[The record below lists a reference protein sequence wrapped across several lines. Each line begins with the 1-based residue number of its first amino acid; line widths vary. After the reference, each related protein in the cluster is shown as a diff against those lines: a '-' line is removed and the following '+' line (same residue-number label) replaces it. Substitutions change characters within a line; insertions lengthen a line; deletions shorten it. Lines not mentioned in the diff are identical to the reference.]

1 MKGLIL
7 SGGQG
12 TRLRPL
18 TYTAAKQ
25 LVPVANKP
33 VLFWAIE
40 DLVEAGITDVGIVVG
55 DTGSQI
61 RSAVGDG
68 SLFGARVTYIQ
79 QDAPLGIAHGI
90 KIARDFLGEE
100 HFVLFLGD
108 NFLREGVVPLVDAF
122 RKGTM
127 NCQIILYKVANPEA
141 FGVAI
146 MEGDHVKRLVEK
158 PKQFISDLAVI
169 GIYMF
174 DHHVHE
180 AVNAIKPSARG
191 ELEITETIQYLIDH
205 GYEVRSH
212 ALTGAWI
219 DTGKMQDILEANRLI
234 LDVMEPRSEG
244 TVEGES
250 QITGRVTTEQG
261 ARIVNSTI
269 RGPAII
275 GKNTL
280 IENSFIGPYTS
291 VYHDCV
297 IRASEVEHSVIL
309 ENCHITDIGHRI
321 EDSLIGR
328 NVEISKSHF
337 KPRAYRMVVGD
348 YSKVGVL

>member
-18 TYTAAKQ
+18 TYTGAKQ

-40 DLVEAGITDVGIVVG
+40 HLVEAGITDLGIIVG
-55 DTGSQI
+55 DTGNQI
-61 RSAVGDG
+61 RAAVGDG
-68 SLFGARVTYIQ
+68 SRFGAKVTYIN

-90 KIARDFLGEE
+90 KIARDFVGDER
-100 HFVLFLGD
+100 FVLFLGD
-108 NFLREGVVPLVDAF
+108 NFIRGGVAPLVEAF
-122 RKGTM
+122 RNSEM
-127 NCQIILYKVANPEA
+127 NCQIILYKVANPQEL
-141 FGVAI
+141 GVAI
-146 MEGDHVKRLVEK
+146 VEGGRVRKLVEK

-174 DHHVHE
+174 DHNVFE
-180 AVNAIKPSARG
+180 AVNSIKPSARG

-205 GYEVRSH
+205 DFDVRPH
-212 ALTGAWI
+212 LLTGSWI
-219 DTGKMQDILEANRLI
+219 DTGKMQDILDANRLI
-234 LDVMEPRSEG
+234 LDVMEARNDGS
-244 TVEGES
+244 VDAAS
-250 QITGRVTTEQG
+250 QIIGRVTLEKG
-261 ARIVNSTI
+261 AEIVNSTV

-275 GKNTL
+275 GERTRV
-280 IENSFIGPYTS
+280 ENSYIGPYTS
-291 VYHDCV
+291 IYHDCTV
-297 IRASEVEHSVIL
+297 SGSEVEHSVIL
-309 ENCHITDIGHRI
+309 ENSRICDIGQRI

-328 NVEISKSHF
+328 NVEIAKSNS

-348 YSKVGVL
+348 FSKVGIL